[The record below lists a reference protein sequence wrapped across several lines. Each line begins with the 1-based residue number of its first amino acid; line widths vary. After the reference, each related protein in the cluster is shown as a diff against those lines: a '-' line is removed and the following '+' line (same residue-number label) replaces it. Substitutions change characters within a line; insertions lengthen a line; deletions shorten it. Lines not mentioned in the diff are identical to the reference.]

1 MGSDL
6 ESNSPVHCDGCVQ
19 ASVGIN
25 RGTQIPHAPG
35 VPDSGRPRL
44 RAIKPP
50 HERADGRHKLIAKQ
64 IKTLRKGDRWQRP
77 RRHQVVDEVWLLRIL
92 EVTPPTD

>member
-1 MGSDL
+1 MGVSKQVL
-6 ESNSPVHCDGCVQ
+6 ESTGGPKSRTLR
-19 ASVGIN
+19 ASQ
-25 RGTQIPHAPG
+25 TPG
-35 VPDSGRPRL
+35 VLGSGCPSPRT
-44 RAIKPP
+44 ITPP
-50 HERADGRHKLIAKQ
+50 REYADARHKLIAKQ